1 MACADAVWRTF
12 IEPSRAR
19 NESDEHSLM
28 ADIKVLRPKETGKIS
43 SKPGFRCMHEVIQHD
58 GTVMRLDCW
67 RLQASKIN
75 SQYETLQQYAE
86 SKPTWEQLQTQAAE
100 MAITYVAGTDLDR
113 NQRRADSER
122 DQVNE
127 NMLLRQQMFLLY
139 EELSYAMNEGDI
151 GRLETCFLPWSYIFQ
166 GTGKHKYAA
175 ALKQYLKNVY
185 FRYPARLRLVLLV
198 ST

>member
-1 MACADAVWRTF
+1 MA
-12 IEPSRAR
+12 
-19 NESDEHSLM
+19 N
-28 ADIKVLRPKETGKIS
+28 IKVLRPKETGKIS
-43 SKPGFRCMHEVIQHD
+43 SKPGFRRMHEVIQHD

-67 RLQASKIN
+67 QLQASKIN
-75 SQYETLQQYAE
+75 SRYETLQQYAE
-86 SKPTWEQLQTQAAE
+86 SKPTWEQLQKQAAE
-100 MAITYVAGTDLDR
+100 MAINYVAGTDLDR

-151 GRLETCFLPWSYIFQ
+151 GRLESCFLPWSYIFQ

-175 ALKQYLKNVY
+175 ALKQYLKNVH
-185 FRYPARLRLVLLV
+185 FRYPACLRLVSLV
-198 ST
+198 PRYFSN